1 MKHITTITILV
12 ILVIMYVVVLN
23 IYIAIKKD
31 LGNYPSN
38 NVKMMKYEIP
48 NHIK

>member
-12 ILVIMYVVVLN
+12 ILAIMYVVVLN

-31 LGNYPSN
+31 LSDYPSHN
-38 NVKMMKYEIP
+38 PKIMKYEIP